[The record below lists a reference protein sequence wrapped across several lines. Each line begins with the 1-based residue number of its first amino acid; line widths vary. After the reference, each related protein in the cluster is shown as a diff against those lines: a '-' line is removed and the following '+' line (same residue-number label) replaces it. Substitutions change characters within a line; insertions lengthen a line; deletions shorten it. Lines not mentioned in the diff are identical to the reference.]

1 MPGVVVWDDGG
12 KRKKKMCGWTMGCR
26 WFGGWD
32 ASYSAF
38 AGLEKTAS
46 RGQRLLRFEGET
58 VGAARPD
65 VIGLL
70 V

>member
-1 MPGVVVWDDGG
+1 MRMDDGLSVVRG
-12 KRKKKMCGWTMGCR
+12 VGCKLL
-26 WFGGWD
+26 FT
-32 ASYSAF
+32 AF